1 MMLDFAALSSVLPI
15 VTAAGHP
22 VLIRGKHG
30 IGKSESVYSFAR
42 AIGLPVIERRASQ
55 MTEGDLLGL
64 PDQDGISVGGRKATA
79 YNPPAWLMEACTK
92 PVVLF
97 IDEIDRGT
105 TEVRQGFFELTDS
118 RKIAGFTLHEDTI
131 IVAAVNGGP
140 CAAEYAVA
148 DMDPAELDRYTTF
161 DVAPTVEDW
170 VTWATARQDASV
182 VVASY
187 NEVREGFIKHAASVA
202 AGNTTPIA
210 DVIID
215 FIRQNP
221 GHLEHA
227 DTFEP
232 GKVYPSRRSWKR
244 FSDAAMAAG
253 ILADCK
259 ASRATIARLS
269 AGYVGLEASIAFVD
283 FAANYERQVTVD
295 DIIKHGKHERTA
307 DFGVVEHTALVDK
320 IAASGIFD
328 DELTATQLQ
337 NLANYFVRL
346 PSEVAMTLFSSIP
359 KGKAGPT
366 NIGRFYNIKADN
378 GVVVSARVTSVL

>member
-1 MMLDFAALSSVLPI
+1 MMLDFASLATVLP
-15 VTAAGHP
+15 VVSAARHP

-30 IGKSESVYSFAR
+30 IGKSESVYAFAK

-64 PDQDGISVGGRKATA
+64 PKQDGVTVNGREATA
-79 YNPPAWLMEACTK
+79 YNPPAWLMEACTS

-97 IDEIDRGT
+97 VDEIDRGT

-118 RKIAGFTLHEDTI
+118 RKIAGFTLHPDTI
-131 IVAAVNGGP
+131 IIAAVNGGP
-140 CAAEYAVA
+140 SAAEYTVA

-170 VTWATARQDASV
+170 VTWASGRTDATAA
-182 VVASY
+182 VASFDA
-187 NEVREGFIKHAASVA
+187 VRVGFSRHVEAVN
-202 AGNTTPIA
+202 AGKTTPIA

-215 FIRQNP
+215 FIRHNP
-221 GHLEHA
+221 NHLEHA

-244 FSDAAMAAG
+244 FSDAAMAADL
-253 ILADCK
+253 LADCK
-259 ASRATIARLS
+259 ASRAMLARLS
-269 AGYVGLEASIAFVD
+269 SGYVGLEASIAFVD
-283 FAANYERQVTVD
+283 FAVNYERQVTVA
-295 DIIKHGKHERTA
+295 DIIEHGKIARTA

-320 IAASGIFD
+320 LVNSGIFD
-328 DELTATQLQ
+328 RELSAKELQ

-346 PSEVAMTLFSSIP
+346 PSECAMTLFSAIP
-359 KGKAGPT
+359 RGSQGPV
-366 NIGRFYNIKADN
+366 NIGRFYNVKADN
-378 GVVVSARVTSVL
+378 GTVVSARVTAVL